1 MKRVALILLLTAWVI
16 VAGCGPRT
24 PPASMTSGEATIAA
38 SDAAFYLAW
47 KLAGAFQDNNPQ
59 AVIKIR
65 NVDNRSMVDSLLSER
80 VEEIFLDR
88 TLAPLESLAFRDAK
102 LKLYTYAIA
111 YSPVYLLVPNG
122 NSVSS
127 VDSAELRG
135 ILTGAIRDWQDVGGE
150 NLPLTPYLPLPA
162 EGAFQSL
169 LRYFGGLDSVSARL
183 CSTAA
188 GMLEAAKGDPG
199 ALLLYS
205 LPIEN
210 LPYRRLKFEREGYEI
225 PANVET
231 IMEEPAYPLR
241 LDFTYVTTHAKDDV
255 AAGYL
260 TFCTSNTGQREAMR
274 IGYRPAAVP
283 VRIVRMR

>member
-1 MKRVALILLLTAWVI
+1 
-16 VAGCGPRT
+16 
-24 PPASMTSGEATIAA
+24 MTVGETTIAA

-47 KLAGAFQDNNPQ
+47 KLAGAFQDNNPR

-65 NVDNRSMVDSLLSER
+65 NVDSRSMVDSLLSER

-88 TLAPLESLAFRDAK
+88 TLAPLETLAFRNAK
-102 LKLYTYAIA
+102 LKLHTYPIA
-111 YSPVYLLVPNG
+111 HAPVYLLVAEG
-122 NSVSS
+122 NTVSS
-127 VDSAELRG
+127 VDSVELRG
-135 ILTGAIRDWQDVGGE
+135 ILTGAIRNWREVGGE
-150 NLPLTPYLPLPA
+150 ELPLTPYLPLPA

-169 LRYFGGLDSVSARL
+169 LRYFGNLDSVSVRV

-188 GMLEAAKGDPG
+188 GMLEAAKNDPG
-199 ALLLYS
+199 ALLVYS

-210 LPYRRLKFEREGYEI
+210 LPYRRLKFERGGYEI

-231 IMEEPAYPLR
+231 IMEEPAYPFR
-241 LDFTYVTTHAKDDV
+241 LDFTYVTTHNKDDV

-260 TFCTSNTGQREAMR
+260 TFCTCNTGQREAMR

-283 VRIVRMR
+283 VRIVRLR